1 VKITIWLAKI
11 NMKFLVISNQTITG
25 VASDENIVPMLHIH
39 PIPPGSHGEELVIL
53 KENNES
59 SVACMIS

>member
-1 VKITIWLAKI
+1 
-11 NMKFLVISNQTITG
+11 MKFLVISNQTITG